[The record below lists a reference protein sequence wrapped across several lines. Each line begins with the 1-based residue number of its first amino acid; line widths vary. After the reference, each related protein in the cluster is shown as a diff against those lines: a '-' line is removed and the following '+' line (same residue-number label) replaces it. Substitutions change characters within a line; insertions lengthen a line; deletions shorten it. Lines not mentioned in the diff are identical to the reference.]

1 MIIIKKYLYNY
12 IDNIDKVL
20 ESKNINYDEVKN
32 NLLIKINFFQ
42 HERLVNLLIV
52 LFYFVFTIMFI
63 CLSTTMPLF
72 LIISVLLLLFLIFY
86 VINYFKIES
95 GVQYLYMQYD
105 KLMKL
110 CNKL

>member
-1 MIIIKKYLYNY
+1 MKKELYYYIDKIDILLKDNKKIDENIIKNH
-12 IDNIDKVL
+12 
-20 ESKNINYDEVKN
+20 
-32 NLLIKINFFQ
+32 LIKINFFQ

-95 GVQYLYMQYD
+95 GVHYLYIQYD

-110 CNKL
+110 CKK